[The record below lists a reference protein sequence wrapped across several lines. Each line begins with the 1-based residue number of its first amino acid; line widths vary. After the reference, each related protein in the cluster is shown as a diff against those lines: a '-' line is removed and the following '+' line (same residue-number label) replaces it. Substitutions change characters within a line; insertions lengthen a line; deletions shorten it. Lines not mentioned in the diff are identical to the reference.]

1 MDLPRQSVI
10 YFEVLDFI
18 EKMYLENF
26 ILYISFFLQDEII
39 FAIVNGRDVT
49 FGIPNAVICLQIKE
63 SDLIQ
68 GIQDS
73 IPITI

>member
-1 MDLPRQSVI
+1 MDLPWQSVI
-10 YFEVLDFI
+10 YFEVLDFN
-18 EKMYLENF
+18 EKMHLENF
-26 ILYISFFLQDEII
+26 ILYINFFLQDEKT
-39 FAIVNGRDVT
+39 FAIVNVRDVT

-73 IPITI
+73 IPTTI